1 MVGAAK
7 VRTLRRR
14 AQRTARPLDKINTQN
29 VGPARQRLLRPHQ
42 SARHRAVTG
51 RDGTVKECISAN
63 DYEIEVTFTLIST
76 ADEYPAE
83 AMRQPAA
90 LARENSAV
98 YVDSEFLSLFD
109 IDRMVITEMEVN
121 QETYGNTQTVKL
133 KFDSDDEYDVAVTQG

>member
-1 MVGAAK
+1 MQ
-7 VRTLRRR
+7 VRPDN
-14 AQRTARPLDKINTQN
+14 ASC
-29 VGPARQRLLRPHQ
+29 GPTSPRVTT
-42 SARHRAVTG
+42 AVTG

-83 AMRQPAA
+83 AMRQLAA

-98 YVDSEFLSLFD
+98 YVDSEFLRLFD